1 MKNIWKTVSVLLCTV
16 LLISAPAQVCA
27 TEKTAAD
34 YKEEIRE
41 KKEQAEEHKQEM
53 RSSES
58 KVDMMEEAVA
68 GLNSEKKELQVAKNE
83 LSATVEALDAQLTNV
98 QEVLVELGEDIDR
111 KTKQVENIKNRLR
124 EAEANQ
130 DEQYASMKQR
140 IKFMYEKGDT
150 AYITMVFGAQNL
162 TDMLNKAEYI
172 EEVSAYD
179 RQLLNEYT
187 ETKYRVINL
196 KDKLEVEQASLLET
210 QEQAEI
216 QEYQMS
222 MLIDQKNGEIEKYES
237 EISTKEDAIKEY
249 EAMIAS
255 QNATIAALEASILQ
269 AEREA
274 DALQKEL
281 EESGLSDNDIDS
293 SSSSKPV
300 TTQQVFSGPFCM
312 PAPSYTRVSDDYG
325 NRIHPILGVKQF
337 HNGIDFAAPG
347 GSPILAAQSGT
358 VIAAAYSSTMGNY
371 IMINHGGGVI
381 TIYMHASALYVSA
394 GQTVTKGQKIA
405 AVGTTG
411 RSTGNHLHFSVRVNG
426 SYVSPWSYL

>member
-1 MKNIWKTVSVLLCTV
+1 MKNIWKTTSILLCTV
-16 LLISAPAQVCA
+16 LLILAPAQVYA

-34 YKEEIRE
+34 YKEEIQER
-41 KKEQAEEHKQEM
+41 KDKAEEQKQEIKA
-53 RSSES
+53 SES
-58 KVDMMEEAVA
+58 KVDMMEETVA
-68 GLNSEKKELQVAKNE
+68 GLNTEKNE
-83 LSATVEALDAQLTNV
+83 LQQVKNALSETVEELDTQLISV
-98 QEVLVELGEDIDR
+98 QEVLTELEEDIER
-111 KTKQVENIKNRLR
+111 KTKQVENIKDRLR

-140 IKFMYEKGDT
+140 IKFMYEKGDV
-150 AYITMVFGAQNL
+150 AYISMVFGAESL
-162 TDMLNKAEYI
+162 TEMLNKAEYI

-179 RQLLNEYT
+179 RRLLNEYT
-187 ETKYRVINL
+187 ETKFRVINL
-196 KDKLEVEQASLLET
+196 KDKLEIEQDSLLET
-210 QEQAEI
+210 QEEAKI
-216 QEYQMS
+216 QEAQMAR
-222 MLIDQKNGEIEKYES
+222 LIDEKNGEIERYES
-237 EISTKEDAIKEY
+237 EIDTKEDAIKEY

-274 DALQKEL
+274 AALEKEL
-281 EESGLSDNDIDS
+281 AESGLSDNDIDS
-293 SSSSKPV
+293 TPSKPA
-300 TTQQVFSGPFCM
+300 TTQQVFSGPFCF

-371 IMINHGGGVI
+371 IMINHGGGLI
-381 TIYMHASALYVSA
+381 TIYMHASALYVSS

-411 RSTGNHLHFSVRVNG
+411 RSTGNHLHFSVRLNG

>member
-16 LLISAPAQVCA
+16 LLISAPVQVYA

-41 KKEQAEEHKQEM
+41 RKEKAEEQKQEI
-53 RSSES
+53 RASES
-58 KVDMMEEAVA
+58 KVDMMEDAVA
-68 GLNSEKKELQVAKNE
+68 GLNSEKKELQVAKDE
-83 LSATVEALDAQLTNV
+83 LSDTVEQLDAQLTNV
-98 QEVLVELGEDIDR
+98 QEVLTQLEEDIDR

-255 QNATIAALEASILQ
+255 QNATIAALEASILK

-274 DALQKEL
+274 EALQKEL

-405 AVGTTG
+405 AVGSTG

>member
-16 LLISAPAQVCA
+16 LLISAPAQVYA

-41 KKEQAEEHKQEM
+41 RKEKAEEQKQEIQT
-53 RSSES
+53 SES
-58 KVDMMEEAVA
+58 KVDMMEDAVA
-68 GLNSEKKELQVAKNE
+68 GLNSEKKELQVAKDE
-83 LSATVEALDAQLTNV
+83 LSDTVEQLDAQLTNV
-98 QEVLVELGEDIDR
+98 QEVLTQLEEDIDR
-111 KTKQVENIKNRLR
+111 KTKQVENIKNRQR

-255 QNATIAALEASILQ
+255 QNATIAALEASILK

-274 DALQKEL
+274 EALQKEL

-405 AVGTTG
+405 AVGSTG

>member
-53 RSSES
+53 RASES

-179 RQLLNEYT
+179 KQLLNEYT

-405 AVGTTG
+405 TVGRTG

>member
-16 LLISAPAQVCA
+16 LLISAPVQVYA

-41 KKEQAEEHKQEM
+41 RKEKAEEQKQEIQT
-53 RSSES
+53 SES
-58 KVDMMEEAVA
+58 KVDMMEDAVA
-68 GLNSEKKELQVAKNE
+68 GLNSEKKELQVAKDE
-83 LSATVEALDAQLTNV
+83 LSDTVEQLDAQLTNV
-98 QEVLVELGEDIDR
+98 QGVLTQLEEDIDR

-255 QNATIAALEASILQ
+255 QNATIAALEASILK

-274 DALQKEL
+274 EALQKEL

-405 AVGTTG
+405 AVGSTG

>member
-1 MKNIWKTVSVLLCTV
+1 MRNVWKVTSILLSAV
-16 LLISAPAQVCA
+16 LLISVPAQVYA
-27 TEKTAAD
+27 TEKTTAD
-34 YKEEIRE
+34 YKEEIQK
-41 KKEQAEEHKQEM
+41 KKEQTEEQKQEM
-53 RSSES
+53 KASES
-58 KVDMMEEAVA
+58 KVDMMEETVA
-68 GLNSEKKELQVAKNE
+68 GLNSEKKELQTAKNE
-83 LSATVEALDAQLTNV
+83 LSATVEQLDAQLTNV
-98 QEVLVELGEDIDR
+98 QEVLTELEEDIER

-130 DEQYASMKQR
+130 DEQYSSMKQR
-140 IKFMYEKGDT
+140 IKFMYEKGDV
-150 AYITMVFGAQNL
+150 AYVSMVFGAQNL
-162 TDMLNKAEYI
+162 TEMLNKAEYI

-179 RQLLNEYT
+179 RKLLDEYT

-196 KDKLEVEQASLLET
+196 KDKLETEQSSLLET

-216 QEYQMS
+216 QEQQMTR
-222 MLIDQKNGEIEKYES
+222 LIDQKNGEIEKFES

-255 QNATIAALEASILQ
+255 QNATIAALEASILK
-269 AEREA
+269 AEKEA
-274 DALQKEL
+274 AALEKEL
-281 EESGLSDNDIDS
+281 EESGLSDNDIGS
-293 SSSSKPV
+293 TPSKPA
-300 TTQQVFSGPFCM
+300 TTQPVYSGPFCM

-325 NRIHPILGVKQF
+325 NRIHPILGVQKF

-371 IMINHGGGVI
+371 IMINHGGGLI
-381 TIYMHASALYVSA
+381 TIYMHASDLYVSS
-394 GQTVTKGQKIA
+394 GKTVTKGQKIA

-411 RSTGNHLHFSVRVNG
+411 RSTGNHLHFSVRLNG

>member
-1 MKNIWKTVSVLLCTV
+1 MKNIWKTASVLLCTV
-16 LLISAPAQVCA
+16 LLISAPAQVYA

-41 KKEQAEEHKQEM
+41 RKEKAEEQKQEI
-53 RSSES
+53 RASES
-58 KVDMMEEAVA
+58 KVDMMEDAVA
-68 GLNSEKKELQVAKNE
+68 GLNSEKKELQVAKDE
-83 LSATVEALDAQLTNV
+83 LSDTVEQLDAQLNNV
-98 QEVLVELGEDIDR
+98 QEVLTQLEEDIDR

-255 QNATIAALEASILQ
+255 QNATIAALEASILK
-269 AEREA
+269 ADREA
-274 DALQKEL
+274 EALQKEL

>member
-1 MKNIWKTVSVLLCTV
+1 MRNVWKVTSILLSAV
-16 LLISAPAQVCA
+16 LLISVPAQVYA
-27 TEKTAAD
+27 TEKTTAD
-34 YKEEIRE
+34 YKEEIQK
-41 KKEQAEEHKQEM
+41 KKEQTEEQKQEM
-53 RSSES
+53 KASES
-58 KVDMMEEAVA
+58 KVDMMEETVA
-68 GLNSEKKELQVAKNE
+68 GLNSEKKELQTAKNE
-83 LSATVEALDAQLTNV
+83 LSATVEQLDAQLTNV
-98 QEVLVELGEDIDR
+98 QEVLTELEEDIER

-130 DEQYASMKQR
+130 DEQYSSMKQR
-140 IKFMYEKGDT
+140 IKFMYEKGDV
-150 AYITMVFGAQNL
+150 AYVSMVFGAQNL
-162 TDMLNKAEYI
+162 TEMLNKAEYI

-179 RQLLNEYT
+179 RKLLDEYT

-196 KDKLEVEQASLLET
+196 KDKLETEQSSLLET

-216 QEYQMS
+216 QEQQMTR
-222 MLIDQKNGEIEKYES
+222 LIDQKNGEIEKFES

-255 QNATIAALEASILQ
+255 QNATIAALEASILK
-269 AEREA
+269 AEKEA
-274 DALQKEL
+274 AALEKEL
-281 EESGLSDNDIDS
+281 EESGLSDNDIGS
-293 SSSSKPV
+293 TPSKPA
-300 TTQQVFSGPFCM
+300 TTQPVYSGPFCM

-325 NRIHPILGVKQF
+325 NRIHPILGVQKF

-371 IMINHGGGVI
+371 IMINHGGGLI
-381 TIYMHASALYVSA
+381 TIYMHASALYVSS

-411 RSTGNHLHFSVRVNG
+411 RSTGNHLHFSVRLNG

>member
-53 RSSES
+53 RASES

-405 AVGTTG
+405 TVGRTG

>member
-1 MKNIWKTVSVLLCTV
+1 
-16 LLISAPAQVCA
+16 
-27 TEKTAAD
+27 
-34 YKEEIRE
+34 
-41 KKEQAEEHKQEM
+41 M
-53 RSSES
+53 RASES

-83 LSATVEALDAQLTNV
+83 LSETVEALDAQLTNV

-237 EISTKEDAIKEY
+237 EISTKEGAIKEY

-411 RSTGNHLHFSVRVNG
+411 RSMGNHLHFSVRVNG

>member
-53 RSSES
+53 RASES

-68 GLNSEKKELQVAKNE
+68 GLNSEKKELQVVKNE

-237 EISTKEDAIKEY
+237 EISTKEGAIKEY

-405 AVGTTG
+405 TVGRTG

>member
-1 MKNIWKTVSVLLCTV
+1 MKNIWKTVRVLLCTV
-16 LLISAPAQVCA
+16 LLISAPAQVYA

-41 KKEQAEEHKQEM
+41 RKEKAEEQKQEIQT
-53 RSSES
+53 SES
-58 KVDMMEEAVA
+58 KVDMMEDAVA
-68 GLNSEKKELQVAKNE
+68 GLNSEKKELQVAKDE
-83 LSATVEALDAQLTNV
+83 LSDTVEQLDAQLTNV
-98 QEVLVELGEDIDR
+98 QEVLTQLEEDIDR

-255 QNATIAALEASILQ
+255 QNATIAALEASILK

-274 DALQKEL
+274 EALQKEL

-405 AVGTTG
+405 AVGSTG

>member
-53 RSSES
+53 RASES

-405 AVGTTG
+405 AVGRTG

>member
-1 MKNIWKTVSVLLCTV
+1 MRNIWKTMSILLCTV
-16 LLISAPAQVCA
+16 LLISVPAQVCA

-41 KKEQAEEHKQEM
+41 KKEQAEGHKQEIQA
-53 RSSES
+53 SES
-58 KVDMMEEAVA
+58 KVDMMEETVA
-68 GLNSEKKELQVAKNE
+68 GLNSEKKELQVAKDE

-98 QEVLVELGEDIDR
+98 QEVLIELEEDIER

-130 DEQYASMKQR
+130 EEQYTSMKQR
-140 IKFMYEKGDT
+140 IKFMYEKGDV
-150 AYITMVFGAQNL
+150 AYISMVFGAQNL
-162 TDMLNKAEYI
+162 TEMLNKAEYI

-179 RQLLNEYT
+179 RKLLNEYT

-196 KDKLEVEQASLLET
+196 KDKLEVEQESLLET

-216 QEYQMS
+216 QEQQMTI
-222 MLIDQKNGEIEKYES
+222 LINQKNGEIEKFES
-237 EISTKEDAIKEY
+237 EIDTKEDAIKEY
-249 EAMIAS
+249 EAMIAA

-274 DALQKEL
+274 EALEKEL
-281 EESGLSDNDIDS
+281 EASGLSDNDIDS
-293 SSSSKPV
+293 TPSKPA

-325 NRIHPILGVKQF
+325 NRIHPILGVQQF

-381 TIYMHASALYVSA
+381 TIYMHASALYVSS

>member
-16 LLISAPAQVCA
+16 LLISAPVQVYA

-41 KKEQAEEHKQEM
+41 RKEKAEEQKQEIQT
-53 RSSES
+53 SES
-58 KVDMMEEAVA
+58 KVDMMEDAVA
-68 GLNSEKKELQVAKNE
+68 GLNSEKKELQVAKDE
-83 LSATVEALDAQLTNV
+83 LSDTVEQLDAQLTNV
-98 QEVLVELGEDIDR
+98 QEVLTQLEEDIDR

-255 QNATIAALEASILQ
+255 QNATIAALEASILK

-274 DALQKEL
+274 EALQKEL

-394 GQTVTKGQKIA
+394 GQTVNKGQKIA
-405 AVGTTG
+405 AVGSTG

>member
-16 LLISAPAQVCA
+16 LLISAPAQVYA

-41 KKEQAEEHKQEM
+41 RKEKAEEQKQEIQT
-53 RSSES
+53 SES
-58 KVDMMEEAVA
+58 KVDMMEDAVA
-68 GLNSEKKELQVAKNE
+68 GLNSEKKELQVAKDE
-83 LSATVEALDAQLTNV
+83 LSDTVEQLDAQLTNV
-98 QEVLVELGEDIDR
+98 QEVLTQLEEDIDR

-255 QNATIAALEASILQ
+255 QNATIAALEASILK

-274 DALQKEL
+274 EALQKEL

-405 AVGTTG
+405 AVGSTG

>member
-53 RSSES
+53 RASES

-237 EISTKEDAIKEY
+237 EISTKEGAIKEY

-411 RSTGNHLHFSVRVNG
+411 RSMGNHLHFSVRVNG

>member
-1 MKNIWKTVSVLLCTV
+1 MRNIWKTMSVLLCTV
-16 LLISAPAQVCA
+16 LLISAPAQVYA

-41 KKEQAEEHKQEM
+41 KKEQAEEHKQEIQA
-53 RSSES
+53 SES
-58 KVDMMEEAVA
+58 KVDMMEETVA
-68 GLNSEKKELQVAKNE
+68 GLNSEKKELQVAKDE
-83 LSATVEALDAQLTNV
+83 LSATVEELDVQLTNV
-98 QEVLVELGEDIDR
+98 QEVLTELEEDIDR

-216 QEYQMS
+216 QEQQMS
-222 MLIDQKNGEIEKYES
+222 WLIDQKNGEIEKFES
-237 EISTKEDAIKEY
+237 EISTKEDSIKEY

-274 DALQKEL
+274 EALEKEL

-293 SSSSKPV
+293 TSSSKPA
-300 TTQQVFSGPFCM
+300 TPQQVFSGPFCM
-312 PAPSYTRVSDDYG
+312 PAPSYTRVKDDYG

-426 SYVSPWSYL
+426 NYVSPWSYL

>member
-1 MKNIWKTVSVLLCTV
+1 MKNIWKTASVLLCTV
-16 LLISAPAQVCA
+16 LLISAPAQVYA

-41 KKEQAEEHKQEM
+41 RKEKAEEQKQEI
-53 RSSES
+53 RASES
-58 KVDMMEEAVA
+58 KVDMMEDAVA
-68 GLNSEKKELQVAKNE
+68 GLNSEKKELQVAKDE
-83 LSATVEALDAQLTNV
+83 LSDTVEQLDAQLNNV
-98 QEVLVELGEDIDR
+98 QEVLTQLEEDIDR

-237 EISTKEDAIKEY
+237 EINTKEGAIKEY

>member
-53 RSSES
+53 RASES

-68 GLNSEKKELQVAKNE
+68 GLNSEKKELQVVKNE

-405 AVGTTG
+405 TVGRTG

>member
-16 LLISAPAQVCA
+16 LLISAPAQVYA

-41 KKEQAEEHKQEM
+41 RKEKAEEQKQEIQT
-53 RSSES
+53 SES
-58 KVDMMEEAVA
+58 KVDMMEDAVA
-68 GLNSEKKELQVAKNE
+68 GLNSEKKELQVAKDE
-83 LSATVEALDAQLTNV
+83 LSDTVEQLDAQLTNV
-98 QEVLVELGEDIDR
+98 QEVLTQLEEDIDR

-255 QNATIAALEASILQ
+255 QNATIAALEASILK

-274 DALQKEL
+274 EALQKEL

-381 TIYMHASALYVSA
+381 TIYMHASELYVS
-394 GQTVTKGQKIA
+394 KGTEVSKGDKIA
-405 AVGTTG
+405 AFGTTG

>member
-255 QNATIAALEASILQ
+255 QNATIAALEASILK

-405 AVGTTG
+405 TVGRTG

>member
-53 RSSES
+53 RASES

-237 EISTKEDAIKEY
+237 EISTKEGAIKEY

-312 PAPSYTRVSDDYG
+312 PAPSYTRVKDDYG

>member
-16 LLISAPAQVCA
+16 LLISAPAQVYA

-41 KKEQAEEHKQEM
+41 RKEKAEEQKQEIQT
-53 RSSES
+53 SES
-58 KVDMMEEAVA
+58 KVDMMEDAVA
-68 GLNSEKKELQVAKNE
+68 GLNSEKKELQVAKDE
-83 LSATVEALDAQLTNV
+83 LSDTVEQLDAQLNNV
-98 QEVLVELGEDIDR
+98 QEVLTQLEEDIDR

-255 QNATIAALEASILQ
+255 QNATIAALEASILK
-269 AEREA
+269 ADREA
-274 DALQKEL
+274 EALQKEL

-405 AVGTTG
+405 AVGSTG

>member
-1 MKNIWKTVSVLLCTV
+1 MRNIWKTMSVLLCTV
-16 LLISAPAQVCA
+16 LLISAPAQVYA

-41 KKEQAEEHKQEM
+41 KKEQAEEQKQEM
-53 RSSES
+53 QASES
-58 KVDMMEEAVA
+58 KVDLMEETVA
-68 GLNSEKKELQVAKNE
+68 GLNSEKKELQVAKDE
-83 LSATVEALDAQLTNV
+83 LSATVEELDVQLTNV
-98 QEVLVELGEDIDR
+98 QEVLTELEEDIDR

-130 DEQYASMKQR
+130 DEQYTSMKQR

-216 QEYQMS
+216 QEQQMS
-222 MLIDQKNGEIEKYES
+222 RLIDQKNGEIEKFES

-255 QNATIAALEASILQ
+255 QNATIAALEASILK

-274 DALQKEL
+274 EALEKEL

-293 SSSSKPV
+293 APSSKPV

-426 SYVSPWSYL
+426 NYVSPWSYL

>member
-53 RSSES
+53 RASES
-58 KVDMMEEAVA
+58 KVDMMEEAVV

-237 EISTKEDAIKEY
+237 EINTKEGAIKEY

>member
-16 LLISAPAQVCA
+16 LLISAPAQVYA

-41 KKEQAEEHKQEM
+41 RKEKAEEQKQEIQT
-53 RSSES
+53 SES
-58 KVDMMEEAVA
+58 KVDMMEDAVA
-68 GLNSEKKELQVAKNE
+68 GLNSEKKELQVAKDE
-83 LSATVEALDAQLTNV
+83 LSDTVEQLDAQLTNV
-98 QEVLVELGEDIDR
+98 QEVLTQLEEDIDR

-255 QNATIAALEASILQ
+255 QNATIAALEASILK
-269 AEREA
+269 ADREA
-274 DALQKEL
+274 EALQKEL

-405 AVGTTG
+405 AVGSTG

>member
-83 LSATVEALDAQLTNV
+83 LSETVEALDAQLTNV

-237 EISTKEDAIKEY
+237 EISTKEGAIKEY

>member
-53 RSSES
+53 RASES

-68 GLNSEKKELQVAKNE
+68 GLNSEKKELQVVKNE

-405 AVGTTG
+405 AVGRTG

>member
-53 RSSES
+53 RASES

-68 GLNSEKKELQVAKNE
+68 GLNSEKKELQVVKNE

-237 EISTKEDAIKEY
+237 EINTKEGAIKEY

-405 AVGTTG
+405 AVGRTG

>member
-53 RSSES
+53 RASES

-68 GLNSEKKELQVAKNE
+68 GLNSEKKELQVVKNE

>member
-53 RSSES
+53 RASES

-83 LSATVEALDAQLTNV
+83 LSETVEALDAQLTNV

-405 AVGTTG
+405 TVGRTG

>member
-53 RSSES
+53 RASES

-68 GLNSEKKELQVAKNE
+68 GLNSEKKELQVVKNE

-237 EISTKEDAIKEY
+237 EINTKEGAIKEY

-312 PAPSYTRVSDDYG
+312 PAPSYTRVKDDYG

>member
-53 RSSES
+53 RASES

-111 KTKQVENIKNRLR
+111 KTKQVENIKNKLR

-426 SYVSPWSYL
+426 NYVSPWSYL

>member
-53 RSSES
+53 RASES

-83 LSATVEALDAQLTNV
+83 LSETVEALDAQLTNV

-237 EISTKEDAIKEY
+237 EISTKEGAIKEY

>member
-53 RSSES
+53 RASES

-98 QEVLVELGEDIDR
+98 QEVLIELGEDIDR

>member
-53 RSSES
+53 RASES

-68 GLNSEKKELQVAKNE
+68 GLNSEKKELQVVKNE

-237 EISTKEDAIKEY
+237 EINTKEGAIKEY